1 MAKSRAVSD
10 VEFNESHYVLKNL
23 SQLIIPLNSNIQLQ
37 KTLTAPI
44 VGTFHTT

>member
-1 MAKSRAVSD
+1 MAKSRAVND
-10 VEFNESHYVLKNL
+10 VEFSKL